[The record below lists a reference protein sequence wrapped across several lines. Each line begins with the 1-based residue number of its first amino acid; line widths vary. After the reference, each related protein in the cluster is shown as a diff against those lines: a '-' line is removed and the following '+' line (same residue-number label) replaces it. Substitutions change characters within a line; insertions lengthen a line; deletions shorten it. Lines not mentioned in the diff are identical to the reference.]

1 MKITNDIF
9 LDGNLIKNSTIK
21 VRYRGKFTVEF
32 SNQVYIM
39 YGYGIGWKNIQ
50 EKKML
55 WDGEYFSAEIDLVD
69 SGELNFCFKN
79 DFGNWDNNNGNDYTV
94 SVASNESSEE
104 EKKDIYIRYHIP
116 EKNEETAK
124 KIKDNEESLY
134 EYVNNSKQYEDK
146 YFNVNDIVNSKVSKQ
161 TTSEKTNS
169 KNVKKTKKKSSKL
182 KKTIRLICLL
192 ALCACIVYYIFNF
205 FKIKNIQKESQSL
218 LSAKNDKSVS
228 EEDNKANERISEVK
242 ELNSQYPDLKAWI
255 EIEDTAI
262 NYPIMQGK
270 DNDYYVKH
278 DYKKEYSKWGALFLD
293 KDFDWDKPSSNLLIY
308 GHNFSDGLMF
318 ADLLKYRNEEFY
330 NNHKTIRFTTTEED
344 SEYEI
349 LSVFNSRVYYKSETN
364 VFRYYFFVDA
374 ENEEEYDDY
383 VKNAKKASIYDTGV
397 DAKYGDQLL
406 TLSTCDYSQE
416 DGRFVVV
423 ARKIEK

>member
-1 MKITNDIF
+1 MKITDEIF
-9 LDGNLIKNSTIK
+9 LDGNLIKGSTLK
-21 VRYRGKFTVEF
+21 VTYKGKFAKEH
-32 SNQVYIM
+32 SNQVVII
-39 YGYGIGWKNIQ
+39 YGYGLGLKNIQ
-50 EKKML
+50 EKEMT
-55 WDGEYFSAEIDLVD
+55 WTGESFVAEIDLVE
-69 SGELNFCFKN
+69 SGELNFSFKN
-79 DFGNWDNNNGNDYTV
+79 DLGNWDNNNGNDYTV
-94 SVASNESSEE
+94 SVASNESSEG
-104 EKKDIYIRYHIP
+104 EKKDRYRRYHIP
-116 EKNEETAK
+116 EKNTETTK

-146 YFNVNDIVNSKVSKQ
+146 YFNINDIANKDKTSKDSN
-161 TTSEKTNS
+161 TT
-169 KNVKKTKKKSSKL
+169 KNVDENAKKTKKKTSKL
-182 KKTIRLICLL
+182 KKFIRLICLI
-192 ALCACIVYYIFNF
+192 ALCACIVYYIINY
-205 FKIKNIQKESQSL
+205 FKIKDVQKESQSL
-218 LSAKNDKSVS
+218 LSNKTDKTVLENS
-228 EEDNKANERISEVK
+228 EADERILEVK

-255 EIEDTAI
+255 EIEDTTI
-262 NYPIMQGK
+262 NYPIMQGE
-270 DNDYYVKH
+270 DNNYYVKH

-344 SEYEI
+344 AEYEI

-374 ENEEEYDDY
+374 ENEEEYDEY

-423 ARKIEK
+423 AKKIEK